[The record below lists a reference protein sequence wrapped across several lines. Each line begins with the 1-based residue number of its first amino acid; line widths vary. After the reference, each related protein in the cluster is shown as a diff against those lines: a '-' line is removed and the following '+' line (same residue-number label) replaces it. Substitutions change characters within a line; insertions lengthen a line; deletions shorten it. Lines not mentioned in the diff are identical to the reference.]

1 MLFFLF
7 FFKQKTAYE
16 MRISDWSSDVCSS
29 DLLLR
34 GSELAQ
40 SPCAP
45 GTLDMLARFCVLS
58 RLREHENSN
67 LYSKMRV
74 YDGESLRE
82 VDPRAKS
89 MQEYKDAAGVDEGMD
104 GVSTRFA
111 FKAIGR
117 ESCRERVCQYV

>member
-1 MLFFLF
+1 MV
-7 FFKQKTAYE
+7 
-16 MRISDWSSDVCSS
+16 I
-29 DLLLR
+29 
-34 GSELAQ
+34 
-40 SPCAP
+40 
-45 GTLDMLARFCVLS
+45 LARFCLLS

-111 FKAIGR
+111 FKALSATFNHDPSEITR
-117 ESCRERVCQYV
+117 SEEHTSELQSLMRISYAVFCLKKKNNTMYTYTHNMF

>member
-1 MLFFLF
+1 
-7 FFKQKTAYE
+7 

-29 DLLLR
+29 DLIKVPYCLRATEERQIYEKLVR
-34 GSELAQ
+34 GSELAKA
-40 SPCAP
+40 PCAP
-45 GTLDMLARFCVLS
+45 GTLDMLARFSVLT

-89 MQEYKDAAGVDEGMD
+89 LQEYQDAAGE
-104 GVSTRFA
+104 
-111 FKAIGR
+111 IGR
-117 ESCRERVCQYV
+117 ETCRERVVQ